1 MSEAT
6 KFTQDILT
14 NAKAK
19 ADSIIREA
27 EAETQR
33 ASDEAKIAIQREADA
48 IARAGRSDAEAIK
61 RREISEARHRSKLRQ
76 QREKDRIMQEVLDET
91 KKRTFEIVRD
101 DSRYIPLLTRLVES
115 GINELGTELALIHLN
130 GTDLKRVAILE
141 RNMTSSASGRVK
153 VEWSKEPID
162 ALGGVI
168 VSSRDGRIRIVNTL
182 DQKFNAVEPKLLI
195 EARKSLFG
203 E

>member
-6 KFTQDILT
+6 KFTEDILT

-48 IARAGRSDAEAIK
+48 IARSGRADAEALK

-115 GINELGTELALIHLN
+115 GINELGSESAMVHVN
-130 GTDLKRVAILE
+130 ETDLKRVPLLQRSIT
-141 RNMTSSASGRVK
+141 NTGSGRVK

-162 ALGGVI
+162 ALGGAI
-168 VSSRDGRIRIVNTL
+168 VSSLDGKIRIVNTL
-182 DQKFNAVEPKLLI
+182 DQKFDAVEPKLLI

>member
-19 ADSIIREA
+19 ADSIILEA

>member
-1 MSEAT
+1 
-6 KFTQDILT
+6 
-14 NAKAK
+14 
-19 ADSIIREA
+19 
-27 EAETQR
+27 
-33 ASDEAKIAIQREADA
+33 
-48 IARAGRSDAEAIK
+48 
-61 RREISEARHRSKLRQ
+61 
-76 QREKDRIMQEVLDET
+76 MQEVLDET